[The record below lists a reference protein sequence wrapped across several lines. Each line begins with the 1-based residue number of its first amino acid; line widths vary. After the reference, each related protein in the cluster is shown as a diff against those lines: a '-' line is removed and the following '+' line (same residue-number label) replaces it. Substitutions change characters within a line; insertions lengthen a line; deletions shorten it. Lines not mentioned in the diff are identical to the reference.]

1 MELGRK
7 LKVYYFTAVFSVAF
21 SLVGFSYN
29 AWRLEVTEDNSNI
42 RMASFEVLNTL
53 SELEQL
59 VYAAHYDR
67 NEVEGNPRKGWIK
80 VGLINDLGS
89 LIGPGVAETAD
100 KLKTTWAANWELLGR
115 DNDSATIIVRDID
128 NVRVQIK
135 MVITGLK

>member
-42 RMASFEVLNTL
+42 RMAAFEVLNNL

-59 VYAAHYDR
+59 VFAAHYDHDQ
-67 NEVEGNPRKGWIK
+67 VAGNPRKGWVK
-80 VGLINDLGS
+80 VGLIQDLSS
-89 LIGPGVAETAD
+89 LISPEVGNKAEQ
-100 KLKTTWAANWELLGR
+100 LRKTWGGSWNALGR
-115 DNDSATIIVRDID
+115 DDDAANAVVGEIDAVRAE
-128 NVRVQIK
+128 IK
-135 MVITGLK
+135 MVIKDLK